1 MKALAFGEILLRLK
15 APGQE
20 RLFQTPALEAT
31 FGGSEANV
39 AVSLANFSVSA
50 GVVTVLPDNAIGRAC
65 LAELR
70 RFGLDVSQVRFAA
83 GRMGTYYLEEG
94 ANQLP
99 AKVLY
104 DRDGSA
110 IALAPPASL
119 DWEQVLD
126 GVDWFHVSGITPAI
140 SQNTLEMTRQ
150 AIQEAKKRGI
160 TVSFDYNY
168 RENLWKYGVQAEEA
182 LRPLSEQA
190 DVLFASEYDLMRT
203 FGLPRP
209 DAGSRSECCRIL
221 ARQVLDRCPAI
232 RVIATTLR
240 TTHSAEDNTWTAC
253 LHDRQG
259 FYHAKTY
266 PIRHIVDRIGAGD
279 AFAGGLIYGLDHY
292 QDGRQALEFATAAA
306 CLKHSIPGDINRVD
320 TETVEELMAGEENAR
335 IRR

>member
-1 MKALAFGEILLRLK
+1 MKTLVFGEVLLRLK
-15 APGQE
+15 APGKE
-20 RLFQTPALEAT
+20 RLFQTSVLEAT

-39 AVSLANFSVSA
+39 AVSLANFGVCA
-50 GVVTVLPDNAIGRAC
+50 GVVTILPDNAIGHAC

-110 IALAPPASL
+110 IALAPPDSIA
-119 DWEQVLD
+119 WEQVLD

-140 SQNTLEMTRQ
+140 SQNTLEMTRRG
-150 AIQEAKKRGI
+150 IQEAKKRGI

-203 FGLPRP
+203 FGLSRP
-209 DAGSRSECCRIL
+209 DADSRSECCRIL
-221 ARQVLDRCPAI
+221 ARTDQ
-232 RVIATTLR
+232 
-240 TTHSAEDNTWTAC
+240 NT
-253 LHDRQG
+253 
-259 FYHAKTY
+259 K
-266 PIRHIVDRIGAGD
+266 P
-279 AFAGGLIYGLDHY
+279 
-292 QDGRQALEFATAAA
+292 
-306 CLKHSIPGDINRVD
+306 
-320 TETVEELMAGEENAR
+320 
-335 IRR
+335 